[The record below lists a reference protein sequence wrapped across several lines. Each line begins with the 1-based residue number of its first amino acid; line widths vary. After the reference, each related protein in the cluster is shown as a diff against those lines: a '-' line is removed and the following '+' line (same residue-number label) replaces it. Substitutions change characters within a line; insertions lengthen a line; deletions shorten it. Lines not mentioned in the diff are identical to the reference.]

1 MEARALVG
9 IKHQED
15 SQKLRLNTNIWYA
28 FILAPLMQ
36 VVRFLFV
43 LIWGRTILPIGIN
56 SPPPDGYRDGGS

>member
-43 LIWGRTILPIGIN
+43 LIGEE
-56 SPPPDGYRDGGS
+56 